1 MNNLAIKK
9 SVWLIVFGL
18 FFVAGAASA
27 DTKIVKWVD
36 KQGVTHYGDRPPSFE
51 ESKSNVEMNNR
62 GQIVKRNDYVVK
74 KTDEQALQQG
84 QQDRKDKI
92 LLASYTSANE
102 IDLARDRSLEMNKAA
117 LTSLASQKEN
127 LAARIARNKVTADG
141 FKARKK
147 PLPANLDK
155 EFNDAVAQSGLLDK
169 QMAGR
174 KLEMEQTHKNFT
186 DDKARFLVL
195 KQPVAA
201 ENTAP
206 AAPAAKP
213 ANPAPEAASAEKVVV
228 EKLAVEK
235 IEVDKVKTGKK

>member
-1 MNNLAIKK
+1 MKNC
-9 SVWLIVFGL
+9 VWLVVFGL
-18 FFVAGAASA
+18 FFVAGTASA

-62 GQIVKRNDYVVK
+62 GQVLKRNDYVVK
-74 KTDEQALQQG
+74 KTDEQAVEQV

-92 LLASYTSANE
+92 LLASYTNANE

-127 LAARIARNKVTADG
+127 LAARIARNNVTADG
-141 FKARKK
+141 FKQRKK

-155 EFNDAVAQSGLLDK
+155 EFKDAVAQSGLLDK

-174 KLEMEQTHKNFT
+174 KLEMEQTRKNYAE
-186 DDKARFLVL
+186 DKARFLIL
-195 KQPVAA
+195 KQPATPADAA
-201 ENTAP
+201 PAT
-206 AAPAAKP
+206 AAPAA
-213 ANPAPEAASAEKVVV
+213 EAAPVEKV
-228 EKLAVEK
+228 AVEK
-235 IEVDKVKTGKK
+235 VGVEN